1 MKQYVLMIAYF
12 FPPEGSAGTYRSLR
26 FARQLVKCGWA
37 PVVICAEPYSYER
50 YDPELLKLVPNGVEV
65 IRVRARDLWQA
76 VQSWRGK
83 RFQEALA
90 KSSGEVAQQMQAA
103 QYHPIRSLVRRAIR
117 LTELF
122 YYHPDLARGWIRPAV
137 DSAVK
142 LCKRKRLDVIWAS
155 AGPVSAWLV
164 ARKISRATGIP
175 YVLDLRDPHGL
186 SYYDPEVRRPDSVMR
201 RMRRTM
207 HQVFKEAQGVVFLFD
222 SVAECYSR
230 AFPDALDAAKI
241 HIIPNGYEGCI
252 DNSVPSSSDR
262 LNVLYTGTVVSYR
275 YDTLLH
281 ALAELKSEAPATAQK
296 LRLRFIGEGMED
308 VAKLAARLG
317 LSNIVETAGPT
328 SHAEIT
334 RLEREAHA
342 LLVLGR
348 LPAIAGHELFAGAKV
363 FNYLKTNRPI
373 FAVVPRDETK
383 KVLERVGV
391 STIAD
396 ADSPAEIAKQLE
408 RLIKAW
414 SSGTLPSLLPHRDQ
428 CECYSA
434 ERQTEALVRALE
446 GDRPAQAFVYGRVE
460 VPPSLRARVAEGA
473 ARMRDY
479 GWN

>member
-1 MKQYVLMIAYF
+1 MKQHVLMIAYF

-26 FARQLVKCGWA
+26 FARQLVKRSWS
-37 PVVICAEPYSYER
+37 PVVISAEPYSYER
-50 YDPELLKLVPNGVEV
+50 YDPELLALVPSDVEV
-65 IRVRARDLWQA
+65 VRVRARDPWQA
-76 VQSWRGK
+76 LQSWRGK
-83 RFQEALA
+83 RFQESLA
-90 KSSGEVAQQMQAA
+90 RTSVEVAQQMQAA
-103 QYHPIRSLVRRAIR
+103 QYNPLRSLIRRAIR
-117 LTELF
+117 FTELF
-122 YYHPDLARGWIRPAV
+122 YYQPDLAKGWIRPAV
-137 DSAVK
+137 ATAVK
-142 LCKRKRLDVIWAS
+142 LCERKRLDVIWAS

-186 SYYDPEVRRPDSVMR
+186 SYYDPEVPRPDSVMR
-201 RMRRTM
+201 RMRRIM
-207 HQVFKEAQGVVFLFD
+207 QRVLKDAQAVVFLFD

-230 AFPDALDAAKI
+230 AFPDALDPAKI

-252 DNSVPSSSDR
+252 DNSVPSRGDR

-281 ALAELKSEAPATAQK
+281 ALAELNSKAPVTAQK
-296 LRLRFIGEGMED
+296 LLLRFIGEGMED

-348 LPAIAGHELFAGAKV
+348 LSTITGHELFAGAKV
-363 FNYLKTNRPI
+363 FNYLKTNRPVL
-373 FAVVPRDETK
+373 AVVPRDETR

-396 ADSPAEIAKQLE
+396 ADSPAEIANQLE
-408 RLIKAW
+408 RLIKVW
-414 SSGTLPSLLPHRDQ
+414 SSGILPSLLPHRDQ
-428 CECYSA
+428 CEWYSA
-434 ERQTEALVRALE
+434 ERQTEALERALT
-446 GDRPAQAFVYGRVE
+446 GAPASPPFVRGSVA
-460 VPPSLRARVAEGA
+460 VPPSLLATVTSSATHVS
-473 ARMRDY
+473 DY
-479 GWN
+479 SWA

>member
-1 MKQYVLMIAYF
+1 MIAYF
-12 FPPEGSAGTYRSLR
+12 FPPEGSAGTYRPLR
-26 FARQLVKCGWA
+26 FARQLVKRNWS

-50 YDPELLKLVPNGVEV
+50 YDPELLKLVPGGVEV

-117 LTELF
+117 WPELF
-122 YYHPDLARGWIRPAV
+122 YYHPDLAKGWIRPAV
-137 DSAVK
+137 ATAVK
-142 LCKRKRLDVIWAS
+142 LYKRQRLDVIWAS
-155 AGPVSAWLV
+155 AGPVSAWVV

-207 HQVFKEAQGVVFLFD
+207 HQIFKDAQAAVFLFD

-230 AFPDALDAAKI
+230 AFPDALDLAKI
-241 HIIPNGYEGCI
+241 HIIPNGFEGRI
-252 DNSVPSSSDR
+252 DNSRPSSSDR

-275 YDTLLH
+275 FDTLLH
-281 ALAELKSEAPATAQK
+281 ALAELNSKAPATAQK
-296 LRLRFIGEGMED
+296 LHLRFIGEGMED
-308 VAKLAARLG
+308 VTKLAASLG
-317 LSNIVETAGPT
+317 LSNIVKTAGPT

-334 RLEREAHA
+334 RLEREAHV

-348 LPAIAGHELFAGAKV
+348 LPTIVGHELFAGAKV

-373 FAVVPRDETK
+373 FAVVPRDETR

-396 ADSPAEIAKQLE
+396 ANSPAEIANQLE
-408 RLIKAW
+408 RLIGAW
-414 SSGTLPSLLPHRDQ
+414 SMGKLPTLLPDRDQ
-428 CECYSA
+428 CERYSS
-434 ERQTEALVRALE
+434 ERQTEALVRALT
-446 GDRPAQAFVYGRVE
+446 GDRPTQPFAHGRVE
-460 VPPSLRARVAEGA
+460 VPPSLRAQLAEGT
-473 ARMRDY
+473 ARIRDY
-479 GWN
+479 GWI